1 MPRRS
6 RHNLNQWHN
15 ALYVSFV
22 ATSGVATTGVGSTSA
37 IDRTVQ
43 CDGSVGSTSAIDR
56 TVQCDGSVGSTS
68 AIDRT
73 VQCDGS
79 VGREHNNKAV
89 SQSYTDLNFKNS
101 GGH

>member
-1 MPRRS
+1 MTIGRGAPYRQNAGKRGADGQEGKQRNAHSKSIFTGRLFVPRRS

-43 CDGSVGSTSAIDR
+43 CDGSVGPDWRRQHIGD
-56 TVQCDGSVGSTS
+56 
-68 AIDRT
+68 
-73 VQCDGS
+73 
-79 VGREHNNKAV
+79 
-89 SQSYTDLNFKNS
+89 
-101 GGH
+101 